1 MDATAR
7 QTYDAKEVAH
17 LFGVGIA
24 TVYRA
29 AGSGDLSTFR
39 VRRRLLFPRKEILAL
54 LRLADGAGTA
64 RQPETEDEGGRQVA
78 A

>member
-7 QTYDAKEVAH
+7 QTYDAKEVAR

-54 LRLADGAGTA
+54 LHLADGAAA
-64 RQPETEDEGGRQVA
+64 RQPDTEDEGGRQVA